1 MTAAMGRTSCSAN
14 SRATAW
20 IILCSSLSS
29 MFILLFLR
37 RGRAP
42 GLRHARPPPPP
53 RACLIHPAASAPISA
68 SGTRAPPRPPPAA
81 SSRVPHPPRGV
92 SPDLRDGHPG
102 SATPAPRRV
111 FTRASSPRPGQP
123 RSRAPLSLLQE
134 LLELGG
140 QERHHLEE
148 VSHDP
153 VVGDLE
159 DRRLGILVHRADHF
173 RGPHPRQVL
182 DGARDA
188 EPHIELGRDGTSGL
202 SA

>member
-37 RGRAP
+37 KGA
-42 GLRHARPPPPP
+42 
-53 RACLIHPAASAPISA
+53 
-68 SGTRAPPRPPPAA
+68 GTRAAPRPPPAA
-81 SSRVPHPPRGV
+81 SSCAPHPPRGV

-111 FTRASSPRPGQP
+111 LTRASSPRPGQP

-148 VSHDP
+148 VSNDP

-159 DRRLGILVHRADHF
+159 DRRLGILVHGADHF

-188 EPHIELGRDGTSGL
+188 EPHVELGRDGASGL
-202 SA
+202 SDLEALSA